1 MRHLPQPLPYQLG
14 LAAMPWLDSSPV
26 SNAQNYRA
34 ELADMFAGLRKYQDH
49 PYVCGLEALPVV
61 WQRQGA
67 SVRYAKAQQNAE
79 NVPAI
84 LLVPSL
90 VNKSKIM
97 DLTRER
103 SFVRWLAGQGINAYL
118 LDWGNVAERE
128 KLNSIENIIVKVLRP
143 ALRDIAAREGQKI
156 TALGYCMGG
165 TLLAG
170 ALAQDLN
177 AVLGFVALAT
187 PWDFQAGEGRLRA
200 HIGTSAVVAFSVMS
214 RKKMLP
220 AAHIQ
225 ALFAGLDPALMVHK
239 FAGFAAM
246 DDAEKEAL
254 FVATEDWL
262 NDGLDLPEGIA
273 KDFMVGWALENKPA
287 KGMWSLNGEI
297 VAAKSI
303 NIPALVVSSRRDKLV
318 EFESA
323 YGLYQELPQALH
335 HDPCCGHIGMMAGRK
350 SISNVWRPIADWVK
364 AQYR

>member
-14 LAAMPWLDSSPV
+14 LAAMPWLDSSSA

-34 ELADMFAGLRKYQDH
+34 ELTDMFAGLRKYQDH
-49 PYVCGLEALPVV
+49 PYVCDLEPLPLV
-61 WQRQGA
+61 WERQGS
-67 SVRYAKAQQNAE
+67 SVRYAKAQQNVASA
-79 NVPAI
+79 PAI

-90 VNKSKIM
+90 VNKSNIM

-103 SFVRWLAGQGINAYL
+103 SFVRWLAAQGISAYL
-118 LDWGNVAERE
+118 LDWGNVAGQD
-128 KLNSIENIIVKVLRP
+128 KLNSIENIVVEVLRP

-165 TLLAG
+165 TMLAG
-170 ALAQDLN
+170 ALTQERD
-177 AVLGFVALAT
+177 AVRGFVALAT

-200 HIGTSAVVAFSVMS
+200 HIGTNAAAAFSVMS
-214 RKKMLP
+214 RKKILP

-239 FAGFAAM
+239 FARFATLE
-246 DDAEKEAL
+246 DVQKEAL

-262 NDGLDLPEGIA
+262 NDGLDLPEGVA

-287 KGMWSLNGEI
+287 AGKWLLGGEI
-297 VAAKSI
+297 VAANKI
-303 NIPALVVSSRRDKLV
+303 DIPALVVSSRRDKLV

-323 YGLYQELPQALH
+323 YGLYEELPRALH
-335 HDPCCGHIGMMAGRK
+335 HDPCCGHIGMMAGSK
-350 SISNVWRPIADWVK
+350 SIANVWMPIANWVK
-364 AQYR
+364 AQYL